1 MLESI
6 FKTSIPDISL
16 IPHTVF
22 SVSEIPI
29 NPAHLASFSVTLI
42 ILFLGLYLKFKLNY
56 IPGNYQ
62 LFFEEIIG
70 FLYNSAK
77 ISFEDEKLAKR
88 YISFI
93 ISLFIFIGIENQFTL
108 IPLVQSIVWNENKV
122 FMPSTA
128 HLSQTVTL
136 ALIVVLLSHIAA
148 LIKSPINHILNVLN
162 LHEILNVKSFK
173 DIPNMFLQ
181 IFLGFLNLIGE
192 FTKVISL
199 SVRLFGNIFAGEVM
213 VSVIAGISVFSMFI
227 VPIPF
232 MILSIFSGLI
242 QAFVFTFLAIAFVSD
257 TIKK

>member
-6 FKTSIPDISL
+6 IKTSLPETSL

-22 SVSEIPI
+22 NIYQLNI
-29 NPAHLASFSVTLI
+29 NPAHISSSSVTLI
-42 ILFLGLYLKFKLNY
+42 IFILGIYLRLNLNY
-56 IPGNYQ
+56 IPGKFQ
-62 LFFEEIIG
+62 LIFEEIIG

-77 ISFEDEKLAKR
+77 VSFEDSALARR
-88 YISFI
+88 YITFI

-108 IPLVQSIVWNENKV
+108 IPLVQSIIFNENKV

-128 HLSQTVTL
+128 HLSQTVAL
-136 ALIVVLLSHIAA
+136 ALIVVILSHVAA
-148 LIKSPINHILNVLN
+148 LFKSPIHHIFNVFN
-162 LHEILNVKSFK
+162 LHEILKVKTLK

-181 IFLGFLNLIGE
+181 IFLGLLNLIGE
-192 FTKVISL
+192 FTKIISL

-213 VSVIAGISVFSMFI
+213 VSVITGISIYTMFF

>member
-1 MLESI
+1 MLENLI
-6 FKTSIPDISL
+6 KTSLPEISL

-22 SVSEIPI
+22 NINQISI
-29 NPAHLASFSVTLI
+29 NPAHISSLSVTFLI
-42 ILFLGLYLKFKLNY
+42 LILGIYLRLNLSY
-56 IPGNYQ
+56 IPGKLQ
-62 LFFEEIIG
+62 LAFEEIIG

-77 ISFEDEKLAKR
+77 VSFEDPILARR
-88 YISFI
+88 YITFI
-93 ISLFIFIGIENQFTL
+93 VSIFIFIGIENQFTL
-108 IPLVQSIVWNENKV
+108 IPLVQSVVFNENKV

-128 HLSQTVTL
+128 HLSQTVAL
-136 ALIVVLLSHIAA
+136 ALIVVVLSHIAA
-148 LIKSPINHILNVLN
+148 LFKSPINHIFNLLN
-162 LHEILNVKSFK
+162 LHEILKVKSFK

-199 SVRLFGNIFAGEVM
+199 SARLFGNIFAGEVM
-213 VSVIAGISVFSMFI
+213 VSVITGISIYTMFF

-232 MILSIFSGLI
+232 MVLSIFSGLI

>member
-1 MLESI
+1 MLENI
-6 FKTSIPDISL
+6 IKTTLPEISL
-16 IPHTVF
+16 IPHTLV
-22 SVSEIPI
+22 SVNQINI
-29 NPAHLASFSVTLI
+29 NPGHLSSLSVTFI
-42 ILFLGLYLKFKLNY
+42 ILLMGIYLKYNLSY
-56 IPGNYQ
+56 IPGKFQ
-62 LFFEEIIG
+62 LVFEEIVG

-108 IPLVQSIVWNENKV
+108 IPFIQSIVLEDNKV

-128 HLSQTVTL
+128 HLSQTIAL
-136 ALIVVLLSHIAA
+136 ALIVVALSHIAA
-148 LIKSPINHILNVLN
+148 VIKSPINHIFNVLN
-162 LHEILNVKSFK
+162 LHEILKVKSFK

-192 FTKVISL
+192 FTKIISL

-213 VSVIAGISVFSMFI
+213 VSVITGISIYTMFF